1 LDVYSLAKA
10 LYMTPWDEN
19 GLVSQIKYVEYL
31 SAVYQFRLVGTLF
44 VEYPRW
50 NIY

>member
-19 GLVSQIKYVEYL
+19 GLSIFMFTFQYL
-31 SAVYQFRLVGTLF
+31 DGDPIILLHTMQVVT
-44 VEYPRW
+44 
-50 NIY
+50 